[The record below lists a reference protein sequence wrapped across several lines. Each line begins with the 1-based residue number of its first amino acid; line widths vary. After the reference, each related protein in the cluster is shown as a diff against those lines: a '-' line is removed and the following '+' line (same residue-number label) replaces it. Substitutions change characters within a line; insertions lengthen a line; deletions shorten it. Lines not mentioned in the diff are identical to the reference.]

1 MKLLRFTLPLI
12 VLFAIFAFADD
23 QHQHAL
29 TEDEVGSVQFATSC
43 AASVQKDFNGA
54 VALLHSFQYE
64 QSRRAFENVAA
75 KDPQCAMAY
84 WGVAMSYYHGL
95 WENSDLAS
103 GRTAW
108 RKADQIASSNTKTTP
123 REKAYIEALG
133 EIYRQ
138 DDKDQATH
146 ARAFEQKFG
155 ALQASYPDDSEA
167 AIFHALSLDIT
178 APKTDKTFSNQ
189 RKCGEIL
196 EPIFQK
202 QPHHPGV
209 AHYIIHCYDNVA
221 LAEQGLPAARLYAK
235 IAPISAHAH
244 HMPSHL
250 FTRVG
255 LWSESIESNKRSA
268 QIAAAAEA
276 TSSNGEARDQRLHA
290 MDYLEY
296 AYLQNGEVDKAK
308 AVLSEM
314 LSFAPAS
321 GLTFTG
327 NYALAAIPA
336 RSVLELGA
344 WDAASR
350 IEPLKTGVPWA
361 QAISWTAIGVGS
373 ARSKNPSRAAEA
385 ERMLASLHEQA
396 AKLNNSY
403 WADQIEVQRREVA
416 AWIARSSGKQDD
428 ALTMMRSAV
437 ELEESMDKHAVT
449 PGAVIPA
456 REMLA
461 QMLTLNDQPKAAF
474 AEYQAVLK
482 LAPNRFNALYGAAA
496 SAEAAGQLQEARNYY
511 LKVTEVAPGSQRTE
525 QKAAQEKLAS
535 LSAHNIQ

>member
-1 MKLLRFTLPLI
+1 MSSRPTRQALHSIAITKKFVIISAIAVLQAQKRLPSLSPGVKFWHHKELALKLLRFTLPLI
-12 VLFAIFAFADD
+12 VVFAVLAFADD

-29 TEDEVGSVQFATSC
+29 TEEEVGSVQFATSC
-43 AASVQKDFNGA
+43 APNVQKDFNGA

-64 QSRRAFENVAA
+64 QSRGAFENVAA

-123 REKAYIEALG
+123 REKAYIAALG
-133 EIYRQ
+133 EIYRE

-255 LWSESIESNKRSA
+255 LWNESIESNKRSA

-276 TSSNGEARDQRLHA
+276 TSTSGEARDQRLHA
-290 MDYLEY
+290 MDYLGIRLF
-296 AYLQNGEVDKAK
+296 AKWRSRQGE
-308 AVLSEM
+308 SC
-314 LSFAPAS
+314 
-321 GLTFTG
+321 
-327 NYALAAIPA
+327 A
-336 RSVLELGA
+336 R
-344 WDAASR
+344 
-350 IEPLKTGVPWA
+350 
-361 QAISWTAIGVGS
+361 
-373 ARSKNPSRAAEA
+373 
-385 ERMLASLHEQA
+385 
-396 AKLNNSY
+396 
-403 WADQIEVQRREVA
+403 
-416 AWIARSSGKQDD
+416 
-428 ALTMMRSAV
+428 
-437 ELEESMDKHAVT
+437 
-449 PGAVIPA
+449 
-456 REMLA
+456 
-461 QMLTLNDQPKAAF
+461 
-474 AEYQAVLK
+474 
-482 LAPNRFNALYGAAA
+482 
-496 SAEAAGQLQEARNYY
+496 
-511 LKVTEVAPGSQRTE
+511 
-525 QKAAQEKLAS
+525 
-535 LSAHNIQ
+535 

>member
-221 LAEQGLPAARLYAK
+221 LAEQGLPR
-235 IAPISAHAH
+235 
-244 HMPSHL
+244 
-250 FTRVG
+250 G
-255 LWSESIESNKRSA
+255 
-268 QIAAAAEA
+268 
-276 TSSNGEARDQRLHA
+276 SSLCKD
-290 MDYLEY
+290 
-296 AYLQNGEVDKAK
+296 
-308 AVLSEM
+308 
-314 LSFAPAS
+314 
-321 GLTFTG
+321 
-327 NYALAAIPA
+327 
-336 RSVLELGA
+336 
-344 WDAASR
+344 
-350 IEPLKTGVPWA
+350 
-361 QAISWTAIGVGS
+361 
-373 ARSKNPSRAAEA
+373 RANLCP
-385 ERMLASLHEQA
+385 R
-396 AKLNNSY
+396 
-403 WADQIEVQRREVA
+403 
-416 AWIARSSGKQDD
+416 
-428 ALTMMRSAV
+428 TP
-437 ELEESMDKHAVT
+437 HAV
-449 PGAVIPA
+449 PFVHP
-456 REMLA
+456 RRLVE
-461 QMLTLNDQPKAAF
+461 
-474 AEYQAVLK
+474 
-482 LAPNRFNALYGAAA
+482 
-496 SAEAAGQLQEARNYY
+496 
-511 LKVTEVAPGSQRTE
+511 
-525 QKAAQEKLAS
+525 
-535 LSAHNIQ
+535 

>member
-1 MKLLRFTLPLI
+1 
-12 VLFAIFAFADD
+12 
-23 QHQHAL
+23 
-29 TEDEVGSVQFATSC
+29 
-43 AASVQKDFNGA
+43 
-54 VALLHSFQYE
+54 
-64 QSRRAFENVAA
+64 
-75 KDPQCAMAY
+75 
-84 WGVAMSYYHGL
+84 
-95 WENSDLAS
+95 
-103 GRTAW
+103 
-108 RKADQIASSNTKTTP
+108 
-123 REKAYIEALG
+123 
-133 EIYRQ
+133 
-138 DDKDQATH
+138 
-146 ARAFEQKFG
+146 
-155 ALQASYPDDSEA
+155 
-167 AIFHALSLDIT
+167 
-178 APKTDKTFSNQ
+178 
-189 RKCGEIL
+189 
-196 EPIFQK
+196 
-202 QPHHPGV
+202 
-209 AHYIIHCYDNVA
+209 
-221 LAEQGLPAARLYAK
+221 
-235 IAPISAHAH
+235 
-244 HMPSHL
+244 
-250 FTRVG
+250 
-255 LWSESIESNKRSA
+255 
-268 QIAAAAEA
+268 
-276 TSSNGEARDQRLHA
+276 

-428 ALTMMRSAV
+428 GLTMMRSAV